1 MKLLSSPRVF
11 AGAVLLAVAST
22 ATLSAAAFE
31 GPRHGMRHHGGD
43 AAMMGA
49 PMHGRMLE
57 HMLDSVQ
64 ATDAQRAQIR
74 QIAEATKADMKGQ
87 REQHRALR
95 EQGMKVF
102 TQPNVDAN
110 AVEALRQQMLA
121 QHDQAS
127 KRRMAA
133 MLEISRVLTPEQRQQ
148 LAERSAQR
156 REMRER
162 HMRERAQ
169 LHGHQPGR

>member
-1 MKLLSSPRVF
+1 MKFLSSPRVF
-11 AGAVLLAVAST
+11 AGAVLLAVASSV
-22 ATLSAAAFE
+22 TLSAAAFE
-31 GPRHGMRHHGGD
+31 GQRHGGRHAGG

-57 HMLDSVQ
+57 HMLDSVK

-74 QIAEATKADMKGQ
+74 QIAESAKTDMKAQ
-87 REQHRALR
+87 REQRRAMH
-95 EQGMKVF
+95 EQGMKLF
-102 TQPNVDAN
+102 TQPTVDGN

-127 KRRMAA
+127 KRRMTA
-133 MLEISRVLTPEQRQQ
+133 MIEISRVLTPEQRQQ

-169 LHGHQPGR
+169 LHGDKSSR